1 MKTAPGRLGAGIHS
15 LLSVTGPAWAA
26 QGNPHVLCAGRS
38 APAPPA
44 QGAVASQ
51 AASIIR
57 KTSSTVAP
65 GSSAR
70 QASA

>member
-1 MKTAPGRLGAGIHS
+1 MIGR
-15 LLSVTGPAWAA
+15 TGPVRAA
-26 QGNPHVLCAGRS
+26 RGNPHVSCGAGAGRS
-38 APAPPA
+38 APASPA